1 MSSTTKQV
9 SFSDITIREH
19 GMELGDHPSCSQGAP
34 VQLSWECQDVSTR
47 DIEFYEYMKESEGRG
62 RRHGRKQLLI
72 PVRDRA
78 MILLR
83 AGYTIDEIG
92 DAACEVDKI
101 KKQRSETLKQSP
113 RFDGFRVLMETVVP
127 KPVRNTV
134 QARTA

>member
-1 MSSTTKQV
+1 MSSKQV

-34 VQLSWECQDVSTR
+34 VQLSWDCQDVTTR
-47 DIEFYEYMKESEGRG
+47 DIEFYEYMRQNDGKG
-62 RRHGRKQLLI
+62 RRHGRKELSI

-78 MILLR
+78 MICLR

-92 DAACEVDKI
+92 DAACEVEKI
-101 KKQRSETLKQSP
+101 KKQRADTLKQSP